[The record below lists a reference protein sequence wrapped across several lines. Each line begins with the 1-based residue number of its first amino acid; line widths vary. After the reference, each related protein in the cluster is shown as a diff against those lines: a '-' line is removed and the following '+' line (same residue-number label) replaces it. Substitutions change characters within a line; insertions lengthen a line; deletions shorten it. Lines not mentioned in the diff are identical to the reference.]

1 MNVLK
6 SFKIT
11 QITALLY
18 NLNLTQLDAVND
30 ALWRFYKEGYTN
42 GLQSR
47 DNETSK

>member
-18 NLNLTQLDAVND
+18 DFNLTQLDAVFD
-30 ALWRFYKEGYTN
+30 ALWRFRKEAEN
-42 GLQSR
+42 GLQDR
-47 DNETSK
+47 DTENA